1 MGSTT
6 FSFGVKDITIPGVAF
21 DVLRSEPEVR
31 DDSVRFVQT
40 VGGRAGFPQPRLV
53 KGSPYF
59 RIQSATAWTT
69 LALTIHAD
77 GSSQHELVGASGFPR
92 HWIYDR
98 DGNLTEK
105 SGTVDF
111 KTWYREAHGDNT
123 PWGDEDSEAF
133 VTAAESAVEREL
145 SSRLMQGGLAKRRKL
160 EPGENLV
167 EQGSPGDEL
176 YLLIDGVLAVDVD
189 GEEVGEIGPGAI
201 VGERALLEDGTRKA
215 TLTARTKCRV
225 AVVPADML
233 ERSEMEALSATRGGR
248 QHRARR
254 LCLERCQGGD
264 ACRDRHH
271 AGDLNAREPFPKHDI
286 CRQRGDCAE
295 LRREDRADRNPVPRA
310 DRERRKSDDFREA
323 GGHHERRDLARQLQ
337 AAHDGQRQRDHQ
349 HAHDARRQDGPGN
362 GKLGA
367 DLPGR
372 VEACAERQ
380 CGGSGEERSDT
391 IIRPGIDPEP
401 A

>member
-1 MGSTT
+1 MRIESSVTAISWIPSEAVSGMPKLPFEIGIGHYDDPPPERLTKGDLERLRDVDGFREANELRAWIEVEDGKIVGHGHEGGGLVGSTT

-31 DDSVRFVQT
+31 NDSVRFVQT

-77 GSSQHELVGASGFPR
+77 GSSHHELVGASGFPR

-233 ERSEMEALSATRGGR
+233 QRSEMEALAATR
-248 QHRARR
+248 Q
-254 LCLERCQGGD
+254 E
-264 ACRDRHH
+264 
-271 AGDLNAREPFPKHDI
+271 
-286 CRQRGDCAE
+286 
-295 LRREDRADRNPVPRA
+295 
-310 DRERRKSDDFREA
+310 
-323 GGHHERRDLARQLQ
+323 
-337 AAHDGQRQRDHQ
+337 
-349 HAHDARRQDGPGN
+349 
-362 GKLGA
+362 
-367 DLPGR
+367 
-372 VEACAERQ
+372 
-380 CGGSGEERSDT
+380 
-391 IIRPGIDPEP
+391 
-401 A
+401 

>member
-1 MGSTT
+1 MRIESSVTAISWIPSEAVSGMPKLPFEIGIGRYDDPPPDRLAEGDLERLRDADGFREANELRAWIEVEDGKIVGYGHEGAGLVGSTT

-40 VGGRAGFPQPRLV
+40 VGGRAGFPQPRRV

-77 GSSQHELVGASGFPR
+77 GSSHHELVGASGFPR
-92 HWIYDR
+92 HWIYDP

-133 VTAAESAVEREL
+133 VTTAESAVEREL

-233 ERSEMEALSATRGGR
+233 ERSEMEALSATRG
-248 QHRARR
+248 
-254 LCLERCQGGD
+254 D
-264 ACRDRHH
+264 
-271 AGDLNAREPFPKHDI
+271 
-286 CRQRGDCAE
+286 
-295 LRREDRADRNPVPRA
+295 
-310 DRERRKSDDFREA
+310 
-323 GGHHERRDLARQLQ
+323 
-337 AAHDGQRQRDHQ
+337 
-349 HAHDARRQDGPGN
+349 
-362 GKLGA
+362 
-367 DLPGR
+367 
-372 VEACAERQ
+372 
-380 CGGSGEERSDT
+380 
-391 IIRPGIDPEP
+391 
-401 A
+401 